1 LNSQCYYFLIF
12 LKYFLTVLILTFKK
26 LFQMDIIIL
35 KPKYVCHL
43 LRGMQQGKGAIQLQ
57 VGTVLLKERRKKGT

>member
-1 LNSQCYYFLIF
+1 
-12 LKYFLTVLILTFKK
+12 
-26 LFQMDIIIL
+26 MDIIIL